1 MLARRLAFAVGKYH
15 PLDWARL
22 RDSHTPYEWAV
33 QELCQII
40 DPIGEERA
48 DMRSAA
54 LAFALGQ
61 LIAPEV
67 SGDTLRAVADSARNY
82 LAINAPKETPTLTPE
97 QAAEIKRQRGQ

>member
-40 DPIGEERA
+40 DPIGEERE

-61 LIAPEV
+61 LQRFTR
-67 SGDTLRAVADSARNY
+67 SGFKRSPLDHVDAS
-82 LAINAPKETPTLTPE
+82 LALMC
-97 QAAEIKRQRGQ
+97 R